1 MKGHCFSSVKFD
13 IEKVVIEWI
22 ERSQVVERA
31 VLGIGNQFP
40 ALVKIY
46 GFRNVEWL
54 EGTPVGRVTGR
65 EG

>member
-1 MKGHCFSSVKFD
+1 MKF
-13 IEKVVIEWI
+13 EVVIEWI

-31 VLGIGNQFP
+31 VVGIGN
-40 ALVKIY
+40 LVKIS

-65 EG
+65 EGFLKRSPL